1 MSEVL
6 VMASRVVM
14 KERENLFWD
23 RVREGMSAA
32 AACES
37 VGVNR
42 RQGYR
47 WIKAAGG
54 RIPVPAVASSGR
66 YLGQE
71 ERLRIADLR
80 VGGAGVRAIARDLG
94 RSASTISRELRRNSH
109 PTTRSYRPYAAQKRC
124 VIRAARP
131 KPSKLDDRLLAA
143 VVEERLRKNWSPQQ
157 ISDDLAVVFAGQAEL
172 QVSHESIY
180 QSLYV
185 QSRGYVGVRL
195 HRHLRRGR
203 SARKPRGTQL
213 NSAGKIRDKVML
225 SERPKEAND
234 RKVAGHWEGDLI
246 VGSASGS
253 AIATLVERTTRFLV
267 LVHLPNGHSS
277 AALHDGLIDALAGLP
292 VLLRRS
298 LTWDQGTELARHV
311 DITTATGV
319 PIFFCDPA
327 SPWQRGSNENTNGL
341 LRQYFPK
348 GTDLNAHS
356 AQRLLEVAT
365 ELNDR
370 PRKTLKRS
378 TPADLLSEL
387 VSRKEIALV
396 ASTV

>member
-1 MSEVL
+1 
-6 VMASRVVM
+6 
-14 KERENLFWD
+14 
-23 RVREGMSAA
+23 
-32 AACES
+32 
-37 VGVNR
+37 VNR
-42 RQGYR
+42 KQGYR
-47 WIKAAGG
+47 WIKASGG
-54 RIPVPAVASSGR
+54 RIPVPAVPTSGR
-66 YLGQE
+66 YMGQE

-80 VGGAGVRAIARDLG
+80 LGGAGVRAIARDLG

-109 PTTRSYRPYAAQKRC
+109 PTTRSYRPYAAHKRC

-157 ISDDLAVVFAGQAEL
+157 ISDDLAVVFSGQAEL

-203 SARKPRGTQL
+203 SARKPRGKQL
-213 NSAGKIRDKVML
+213 NALGKIRDKVML

-253 AIATLVERTTRFLV
+253 AIATLVERTTRFVV

-277 AALHDGLIDALAGLP
+277 TAVHDGLIDALDGLP

-311 DITTATGV
+311 EITKATGV
-319 PIFFCDPA
+319 PIYFCDPA

-387 VSRKEIALV
+387 VSRKEIATV

>member
-1 MSEVL
+1 
-6 VMASRVVM
+6 MASRVVM
-14 KERENLFWD
+14 KERENLFWE

-37 VGVNR
+37 MGVNR
-42 RQGYR
+42 KQGYR

-54 RIPVPAVASSGR
+54 RIPVPAVPASGR
-66 YLGQE
+66 YMGQE

-80 VGGAGVRAIARDLG
+80 LGGAGVRAIARDLG

-109 PTTRSYRPYAAQKRC
+109 PTTRSYRPYAAHKRC
-124 VIRAARP
+124 VIRAGRP

-203 SARKPRGTQL
+203 SARKPRRTQL
-213 NSAGKIRDKVML
+213 NAPGKIRDKVML
-225 SERPKEAND
+225 SERPTEAND

-253 AIATLVERTTRFLV
+253 AIATLVERTTRFVV

-277 AALHDGLIDALAGLP
+277 AALHDGLIDALDGLP
-292 VLLRRS
+292 MLLRRS

-311 DITTATGV
+311 EITKATGV
-319 PIFFCDPA
+319 PIYFCDPA

-356 AQRLLEVAT
+356 PQRLLEVAT

-370 PRKTLKRS
+370 PRRTLKRS

-387 VSRKEIALV
+387 VSRKEIAPV

>member
-1 MSEVL
+1 MLPS
-6 VMASRVVM
+6 
-14 KERENLFWD
+14 LFS
-23 RVREGMSAA
+23 GQAA
-32 AACES
+32 AWRAW
-37 VGVNR
+37 VLLGLVT
-42 RQGYR
+42 
-47 WIKAAGG
+47 
-54 RIPVPAVASSGR
+54 SGR
-66 YLGQE
+66 AGMF
-71 ERLRIADLR
+71 
-80 VGGAGVRAIARDLG
+80 GVRRGQYGKYQEAHARSLPAG
-94 RSASTISRELRRNSH
+94 QWLRRCD
-109 PTTRSYRPYAAQKRC
+109 PGAIFR
-124 VIRAARP
+124 
-131 KPSKLDDRLLAA
+131 RLCADF
-143 VVEERLRKNWSPQQ
+143 SPFT
-157 ISDDLAVVFAGQAEL
+157 SLAVVFAGQAEL

-185 QSRGYVGVRL
+185 QGRGYVGVRL

-213 NSAGKIRDKVML
+213 TAEGRIRDKVML

-234 RKVAGHWEGDLI
+234 RLVAGHWEGDLI

-253 AIATLVERTTRFLV
+253 AIATLVERTTRFVV

-277 AALHDGLIDALAGLP
+277 AALHDGLIDALDGLP
-292 VLLRRS
+292 ELLRRS

-311 DITTATGV
+311 EITKATGV
-319 PIFFCDPA
+319 PIFFCDLG

-365 ELNDR
+365 ELNER

-387 VSRKEIALV
+387 VSRKEIAPV
-396 ASTV
+396 ASTA

>member
-1 MSEVL
+1 M
-6 VMASRVVM
+6 
-14 KERENLFWD
+14 
-23 RVREGMSAA
+23 
-32 AACES
+32 
-37 VGVNR
+37 
-42 RQGYR
+42 
-47 WIKAAGG
+47 
-54 RIPVPAVASSGR
+54 PVPAVATSGR

-80 VGGAGVRAIARDLG
+80 LGGAGVRAIARDLG

-124 VIRAARP
+124 VIRAGRP
-131 KPSKLDDRLLAA
+131 KPSKLDDRQLAA

-185 QSRGYVGVRL
+185 HGRGYVGVRL

-203 SARKPRGTQL
+203 SARKPRVKQL
-213 NSAGKIRDKVML
+213 NAPGKIRDKVML
-225 SERPKEAND
+225 SERPEEAND
-234 RKVAGHWEGDLI
+234 RLVAGHWEGDLI

-253 AIATLVERTTRFLV
+253 AIATLVERTTRFVV

-277 AALHDGLIDALAGLP
+277 AALHDELIGALDGLP

-298 LTWDQGTELARHV
+298 LTWDQATELARHV
-311 DITTATGV
+311 DITKATGV

-365 ELNDR
+365 ELNER
-370 PRKTLKRS
+370 PRKTLKRR

-387 VSRKEIALV
+387 VSRKELAPV

>member
-1 MSEVL
+1 M
-6 VMASRVVM
+6 
-14 KERENLFWD
+14 
-23 RVREGMSAA
+23 
-32 AACES
+32 
-37 VGVNR
+37 
-42 RQGYR
+42 
-47 WIKAAGG
+47 
-54 RIPVPAVASSGR
+54 PVPAVASSGR

-80 VGGAGVRAIARDLG
+80 LGGAGVRAIARDLG

-124 VIRAARP
+124 GIRAGRP

-143 VVEERLRKNWSPQQ
+143 AVEERLRKNWSPQQ
-157 ISDDLAVVFAGQAEL
+157 ISDDLAVVFAGQDEL
-172 QVSHESIY
+172 QVSHETIY

-185 QSRGYVGVRL
+185 QGRSYVGVHL

-203 SARKPRGTQL
+203 SARKPRDTQL
-213 NSAGKIRDKVML
+213 NAAGKIRDKVML

-234 RKVAGHWEGDLI
+234 RLVAGHWEGDLI
-246 VGSASGS
+246 VGSASASGS
-253 AIATLVERTTRFLV
+253 AIATLVERTTRFVILM
-267 LVHLPNGHSS
+267 HLPNGHSS
-277 AALHDGLIDALAGLP
+277 AELHDGLIRVLEGLP
-292 VLLRRS
+292 AFLRRS

-311 DITTATGV
+311 DITKATGV
-319 PIFFCDPA
+319 PIFFCDPG

-365 ELNDR
+365 ELNER
-370 PRKTLKRS
+370 PRKTLKGN

-387 VSRKEIALV
+387 VSKKEIAPV
-396 ASTV
+396 ASTA

>member
-1 MSEVL
+1 
-6 VMASRVVM
+6 
-14 KERENLFWD
+14 
-23 RVREGMSAA
+23 
-32 AACES
+32 
-37 VGVNR
+37 
-42 RQGYR
+42 
-47 WIKAAGG
+47 
-54 RIPVPAVASSGR
+54 
-66 YLGQE
+66 
-71 ERLRIADLR
+71 
-80 VGGAGVRAIARDLG
+80 
-94 RSASTISRELRRNSH
+94 
-109 PTTRSYRPYAAQKRC
+109 
-124 VIRAARP
+124 
-131 KPSKLDDRLLAA
+131 
-143 VVEERLRKNWSPQQ
+143 VEERLRKNWSPQQ

-185 QSRGYVGVRL
+185 QSRGYAGVRL

-213 NSAGKIRDKVML
+213 NAPGKIRDKVML

-246 VGSASGS
+246 IGSASGS

-277 AALHDGLIDALAGLP
+277 AALHDGLIDALDGLP

-311 DITTATGV
+311 DITKATGV
-319 PIFFCDPA
+319 PIYFCDPA
-327 SPWQRGSNENTNGL
+327 SPWQRDSNENTNGL

-365 ELNDR
+365 ELNDQ

-387 VSRKEIALV
+387 VSRREIAPV

>member
-1 MSEVL
+1 
-6 VMASRVVM
+6 MASRVVL
-14 KERENLFWD
+14 KEREDLFWV

-66 YLGQE
+66 YMGQE

-80 VGGAGVRAIARDLG
+80 LGGAGVRAIARDLG
-94 RSASTISRELRRNSH
+94 RSASTISRELRRNAH
-109 PTTRSYRPYAAQKRC
+109 PITRSYRPYAAQKRC

-195 HRHLRRGR
+195 YRHLRRGR
-203 SARKPRGTQL
+203 SARKPRGKHL
-213 NSAGKIRDKVML
+213 NAPGKIRDKVML

-253 AIATLVERTTRFLV
+253 AIATLVERTTRFVV

-277 AALHDGLIDALAGLP
+277 AALHDGLIDALDALP

-311 DITTATGV
+311 EITKATGV
-319 PIFFCDPA
+319 PIYFCDPA

-365 ELNDR
+365 ELNHR

-387 VSRKEIALV
+387 VSRKEIAPV

>member
-1 MSEVL
+1 
-6 VMASRVVM
+6 MASRVVL
-14 KERENLFWD
+14 KDRENLFWA

-54 RIPVPAVASSGR
+54 RVPVPAVASSGR

-71 ERLRIADLR
+71 ERPRIADLR
-80 VGGAGVRAIARDLG
+80 LGGAGVRAIARDLG

-109 PTTRSYRPYAAQKRC
+109 PTTRSYRPYAVQKRC
-124 VIRAARP
+124 VIRAGRP
-131 KPSKLDDRLLAA
+131 KPSKLDDQLLAA
-143 VVEERLRKNWSPQQ
+143 VVEDRLRKNWSPQQ

-185 QSRGYVGVRL
+185 QSRGYVGERL

-203 SARKPRGTQL
+203 SARKPRGTHL
-213 NSAGKIRDKVML
+213 NAAGKIRDKVML

-234 RKVAGHWEGDLI
+234 RLVAGHWEGDLI
-246 VGSASGS
+246 IGSASGS
-253 AIATLVERTTRFLV
+253 AIATLVERTTRFVV

-277 AALHDGLIDALAGLP
+277 AALHDGLIGALDALP

-311 DITTATGV
+311 DITKATGV

-365 ELNDR
+365 ELNNR

-387 VSRKEIALV
+387 VSKNEIAPV
-396 ASTV
+396 ASTA